1 MKVMHWNY
9 FHDSDGPSG
18 IKRYESEL
26 YNHMLNNRD
35 IELQRI
41 QRHKHNIF
49 IQGFNTGGA
58 DIVHATF
65 QELAVLRLLKRPKKF
80 VLTVHDLIPKFYY
93 SYFQKKRSLWNHTEH
108 EISNADKIIVDSHY
122 TGIVLVDVL
131 NVDINKIT
139 VIPLGV
145 SEIYHEHCKT
155 NSKNR
160 IGIPEDKRYILI
172 NTSNQK
178 WKNIDTLLKII
189 DMLPQYTFLKMGYG
203 DNLYKNNIINLG
215 IVSEVDMPYVYSAC
229 DLFVHTSEYEGFGLP
244 VLEAMACG
252 CPVVSSNA
260 TSLPEVVGN
269 EGILVD
275 TKDVVGYCDAI
286 DTLMNDS
293 NRHMDIKQRGIE
305 RSKKFTWQK
314 TADMTYEVYK
324 QCLAE

>member
-9 FHDSDGPSG
+9 FHDGDGPSG

-26 YNHMLNNRD
+26 YNYMLKNKD

-41 QRHKHNIF
+41 QRHKRNIF
-49 IQGFNTGGA
+49 VQGFSTGGA

-65 QELAVLRLLKRPKKF
+65 QELSVLRLLKGPKNF
-80 VLTVHDLIPKFYY
+80 VLTVHDLIPKFYC
-93 SYFQKKRSLWNHTEH
+93 SYIQKIRSLWNYTEGQ
-108 EISNADKIIVDSHY
+108 IPKADKIIVDSHY
-122 TGIVLVDVL
+122 TGMFLVDIL
-131 NVDINKIT
+131 KVDISKIT

-145 SEIYHEHCKT
+145 SDIYHEHCKT

-160 IGIPEDKRYILI
+160 IGVSEDERYILI

-178 WKNIDTLLKII
+178 WKNIDTLIKII
-189 DMLPQYTFLKMGYG
+189 DMLPHYTFLKMGYG
-203 DNLYKNNIINLG
+203 DNLYKDNVVNLG

-229 DLFVHTSEYEGFGLP
+229 DMFVHTSEYEGFGLP

-260 TSLPEVVGN
+260 TSLPEVVGDG
-269 EGILVD
+269 GILVN
-275 TKDVVGYCDAI
+275 TKDVNSYCHAI
-286 DTLMNDS
+286 DMLMS
-293 NRHMDIKQRGIE
+293 NSEKYNEIKQRGIE
-305 RSKKFTWQK
+305 RSKIFTWQK